1 MDNFF
6 ALNYGISF
14 DNFFQSPAH
23 LFPFLPI
30 LRTVMRM
37 ENHSQHTFCCDP
49 LVSECASEVFPN
61 ISRYSTNA
69 ILRRPSAKPATIAV
83 EIRNPKL
90 DSGTIPFGVRS
101 LRLWDH
107 FCRDPESKIR
117 FRSHSRRDPGSKI
130 HSRRDPGKYVK
141 NISLVREKNR
151 YY

>member
-1 MDNFF
+1 MTFF
-6 ALNYGISF
+6 SRVLHISF
-14 DNFFQSPAH
+14 PFSPSCAQ
-23 LFPFLPI
+23 FCKWK
-30 LRTVMRM
+30 
-37 ENHSQHTFCCDP
+37 NHSQHTFCCDP
-49 LVSECASEVFPN
+49 LVSECASVVFPN

-117 FRSHSRRDPGSKI
+117 LRSHSRREPGSKIRLRSHSRRDPE
-130 HSRRDPGKYVK
+130 KYVK
-141 NISLVREKNR
+141 NIILVKGRSQ